1 MGTHWSAA
9 KGFFKEMVFN
19 DPNYDPMNFNYDT
32 DMAATIAKLGPMLD
46 AVDPNLR
53 PLQRHGAKMILYHG
67 LSDPDISPLNSI
79 HYYERVLETVGK
91 DTPDFVRLFLVP
103 GMQHCQGGPGA
114 TSFDGVAALERWVED
129 GVAPERIIASHTAN
143 GMVERTRPLCP
154 YPQAAVYK
162 GKGSTTDAANF
173 ACKVSAQFTGEARP
187 QSRPVHPDSAVAR

>member
-1 MGTHWSAA
+1 MLTLLVFVAPMFAEDSKPTSCDSLVKLHLAKTVISSATTVPA
-9 KGFFKEMVFN
+9 
-19 DPNYDPMNFNYDT
+19 
-32 DMAATIAKLGPMLD
+32 
-46 AVDPNLR
+46 
-53 PLQRHGAKMILYHG
+53 GAFA
-67 LSDPDISPLNSI
+67 PPLNSI

-143 GMVERTRPLCP
+143 GVVERTRPLCP

-187 QSRPVHPDSAVAR
+187 PSRPVHPDSAVAR